1 MVGFWRDL
9 KIRKGIDVIGPNQ
22 VFPGEEST
30 FTWHKEMKLNKEFS
44 GMFFCFIFVYCLYLF
59 MYKCILIFFCI

>member
-9 KIRKGIDVIGPNQ
+9 KIRKGVDVIGPNQ

-44 GMFFCFIFVYCLYLF
+44 GMFFCFICRIYIFFSFIFVYV
-59 MYKCILIFFCI
+59 